1 MASHVESFKSTFI
14 TFHTCVDVV
23 NEKHA
28 AFCGIS
34 DVGSFNLVHSGV
46 RGAQG
51 FQLCFTLRWS
61 RLLNLHQCFGPK
73 VVRQRV
79 TAAPLQFTTL
89 LTHLGDSV
97 NAPPSVLKPALPGIR
112 LEVAVHTNC
121 RYRLSADALR
131 GPSMNT
137 TAYALTRAGDNAASH
152 RSIVFEIEL

>member
-1 MASHVESFKSTFI
+1 MASHVESLKPAFI

-34 DVGSFNLVHSGV
+34 DVGSSNLVHSGV

-79 TAAPLQFTTL
+79 TAAPLQFITL
-89 LTHLGDSV
+89 LTHLRV
-97 NAPPSVLKPALPGIR
+97 QKPALPSIR
-112 LEVAVHTNC
+112 LEVAVQTNC
-121 RYRLSADALR
+121 DTADALH
-131 GPSMNT
+131 GPSVNT
-137 TAYALTRAGDNAASH
+137 TAYALLRVQATTPRHID
-152 RSIVFEIEL
+152 RSCLRLSCNNLRV

>member
-1 MASHVESFKSTFI
+1 VASHVESLKPAFI
-14 TFHTCVDVV
+14 TFHICVDVV

-34 DVGSFNLVHSGV
+34 DLGSFNLVHSGV

-61 RLLNLHQCFGPK
+61 RLLHQCFGPK

-79 TAAPLQFTTL
+79 TAAPLQFI
-89 LTHLGDSV
+89 THLGDSV
-97 NAPPSVLKPALPGIR
+97 NAPPSVLKPARPSTR

-121 RYRLSADALR
+121 DTADALH
-131 GPSMNT
+131 GPSVNT
-137 TAYALTRAGDNAASH
+137 AAYALLRVQAITPRHID
-152 RSIVFEIEL
+152 RTCL